1 MKKVYIVFS
10 SLISGKDKKLKES
23 YDKKFWLYGY
33 TTNRKLIA
41 EFKRERNMEL
51 YKIIKKRMPEDEY
64 KSFQMRYPTSELIQ
78 MELSHVDSDEF
89 GIRKESLYPIIGT
102 INDQVFHDDLFS
114 EISGNLTDFIRHLVR
129 SYYEPNCGLPFNGN
143 TPIFDIYS
151 DLFLT
156 LLIDKKQKCISEI
169 YPSTDIYDPYLLH
182 EAGIDE
188 YRTFILTNMS
198 AFMKKE

>member
-33 TTNRKLIA
+33 TTNRKLIT

-78 MELSHVDSDEF
+78 MELSHVESDEF

-151 DLFLT
+151 DIFIS
-156 LLIDKKQKCISEI
+156 LLVNEKQKSISEI
-169 YPSTDIYDPYLLH
+169 YPSTDICDPYLIN

-188 YRTFILTNMS
+188 YRTFILTNIS

>member
-1 MKKVYIVFS
+1 MKKVYIIFS

-33 TTNRKLIA
+33 TTNRKLIT

-64 KSFQMRYPTSELIQ
+64 KSFQMRNPTSELIQ
-78 MELSHVDSDEF
+78 MELSHIELDEY
-89 GIRKESLYPIIGT
+89 GIRRENLYPIIGT

-114 EISGNLTDFIRHLVR
+114 EISGNLTDFIRYLVR
-129 SYYEPNCGLPFNGN
+129 SYYEPNCGLPFNSNG
-143 TPIFDIYS
+143 PVIDIYS
-151 DLFLT
+151 DIFIS
-156 LLIDKKQKCISEI
+156 LLVNEKQKLISEI
-169 YPSTDIYDPYLLH
+169 YPSTDICDPYLIN

-188 YRTFILTNMS
+188 YRTFILTNIS